1 VDVKNDILKTLGL
14 SGTIPPP
21 LEAGPVSPEV
31 LRANLSGPAPEGL
44 EVMKEGALALI
55 YVLAQ
60 AVATTPPYDDYND
73 VALDIMKRVGK
84 AIDVN
89 EALLKAQ
96 NIMGMVAG
104 PGTTIPSPTPPAP
117 SPTATPATTEAP
129 PTVALPE
136 EEETEVLEGM
146 EI

>member
-1 VDVKNDILKTLGL
+1 MADPKTEILGALGL
-14 SGTIPPP
+14 GGTPGAVPPT
-21 LEAGPVSPEV
+21 LEAGPVSPDV
-31 LRANLSGPAPEGL
+31 LRAQLSGPAPEGL

-89 EALLKAQ
+89 EALMKAQ
-96 NIMGMVAG
+96 SVMNMVA
-104 PGTTIPSPTPPAP
+104 PTAGAP
-117 SPTATPATTEAP
+117 SPVLPTAAPVATPTPTPTPTGTEEI
-129 PTVALPE
+129 PE
-136 EEETEVLEGM
+136 EVLEGI
-146 EI
+146 EV